1 MKEIRD
7 ERETEGEREKE
18 TEGERERDR
27 GRERERDRQRERER
41 ERETE
46 GERERETSSWKRTEI
61 RQFTGQCRRLIAH
74 RDIWFSVPQRLH
86 FTVPALFWPQP
97 TALDCCL
104 IRQVPI
110 PQSFCP
116 SVYQSIY
123 YCLAG
128 NEKRIYLSA
137 YLSVYLFI
145 IVSGGGGDE
154 KRLSLSTYLFTCL
167 FMSFL
172 IYSKFCSFFLHYSHR
187 NFE

>member
-1 MKEIRD
+1 MRD
-7 ERETEGEREKE
+7 
-18 TEGERERDR
+18 
-27 GRERERDRQRERER
+27 

-61 RQFTGQCRRLIAH
+61 RQITGQCRRLIAH
-74 RDIWFSVPQRLH
+74 RDIWFSVPQHLH

-110 PQSFCP
+110 PQSFCL

-128 NEKRIYLSA
+128 NEKRFYLSA
-137 YLSVYLFI
+137 YLSTYLLLS
-145 IVSGGGGDE
+145 VGKGGDE
-154 KRLSLSTYLFTCL
+154 KRLSLSSYLSVCL
-167 FMSFL
+167 PICLCLS
-172 IYSKFCSFFLHYSHR
+172 
-187 NFE
+187 